1 MRKRIKVKPASPDL
15 VVLDELGRR
24 IPSGGCL
31 VNPTVFIK
39 RRIAD
44 GDLVD
49 FSRDKIKT
57 EAEKPTKKGGK

>member
-31 VNPTVFIK
+31 VNLSVFIK
-39 RRIAD
+39 RRIDD
-44 GDLVD
+44 GDLID
-49 FSRDKIKT
+49 LSSAKIKT